1 MDNVEHAINKLMRD
15 LEGNESGLEA
25 LETICKELRGSGQN
39 SAELEQA
46 KTLLKEAVNCKSNGP
61 EKGICPQCKDAIT
74 EFLKPNSLPSGE
86 TNTTKEATETPW
98 PCKFSDSLVC
108 AAKSCSDTNCDI
120 YEPA

>member
-1 MDNVEHAINKLMRD
+1 MGCLTGMSEDLKLIDEFQSGYSVLDPKSDKGKNFVLDFIRHIRTRQH
-15 LEGNESGLEA
+15 LED
-25 LETICKELRGSGQN
+25 Q
-39 SAELEQA
+39 
-46 KTLLKEAVNCKSNGP
+46 KTS
-61 EKGICPQCKDAIT
+61 
-74 EFLKPNSLPSGE
+74 